1 MKGVPR
7 KKRIMKADGKDDKR
21 RQVLAQE
28 LLHKVEVGA
37 KDEVDQKD
45 ESGDPGVGQCSTDG

>member
-1 MKGVPR
+1 
-7 KKRIMKADGKDDKR
+7 MKADGKDDKR

-45 ESGDPGVGQCSTDG
+45 ESGVGQCSTDG